1 MQAGENAGENDGIL
15 NMHVGMRYDCNIHYH
30 KVGVGMLDDCNIY
43 SHKVGVA
50 LKCQVLALV
59 SKDQVDDRFN

>member
-15 NMHVGMRYDCNIHYH
+15 NMHVGMRYDCNIH
-30 KVGVGMLDDCNIY
+30 